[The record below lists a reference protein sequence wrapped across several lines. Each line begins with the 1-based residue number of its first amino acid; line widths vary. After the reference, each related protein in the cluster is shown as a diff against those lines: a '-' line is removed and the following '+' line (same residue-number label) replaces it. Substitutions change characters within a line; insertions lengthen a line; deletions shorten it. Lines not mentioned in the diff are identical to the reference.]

1 MSGGG
6 ASWLC
11 LQFAE
16 NYRNLLYNLQSTT
29 ANFILFSGNTSVA
42 FDLPAASVSH
52 RISAVFKVNH
62 FLSPSTNCRVAI
74 CEHFISIMTANGL
87 QQKDFKF
94 MFSLHDS
101 PLPAIVCYAMCVRVC
116 VYKGSHNYRSVCAR
130 VRVRVVIKMH
140 LRLISRYFAS
150 FNEAWGVCIDE

>member
-1 MSGGG
+1 MAVRRDF
-6 ASWLC
+6 ASNSQRIIEIFYYIICSL
-11 LQFAE
+11 
-16 NYRNLLYNLQSTT
+16 ST
-29 ANFILFSGNTSVA
+29 ANCILFSGNTSVA

-62 FLSPSTNCRVAI
+62 FPDPPPPFTNCRVAI

-101 PLPAIVCYAMCVRVC
+101 PMPAIVCYAACVCVKVSITIGVCVRVC
-116 VYKGSHNYRSVCAR
+116 VCACYQDAPA
-130 VRVRVVIKMH
+130 
-140 LRLISRYFAS
+140 LISRYFAG

>member
-1 MSGGG
+1 MSGGV

-11 LQFAE
+11 LQFAK

-29 ANFILFSGNTSVA
+29 ENFILFSGNTSVA
-42 FDLPAASVSH
+42 FDLPAASVLH

-74 CEHFISIMTANGL
+74 CEHFISIMTANGF

-101 PLPAIVCYAMCVRVC
+101 PMPAIVCYAT
-116 VYKGSHNYRSVCAR
+116 YPSVCACAR
-130 VRVRVVIKMH
+130 CYQDAPV
-140 LRLISRYFAS
+140 LISRYFAG